1 MDNALPVDDFEI
13 IEEPAREP
21 FRVDDDSKADWA
33 MRKLASIRR
42 KQAENQAIHD
52 RELQRVAEWL
62 LKVNTALERDAEWFE
77 ANLRPYALQQ
87 RSEGRKSVVL
97 PHGTIKT
104 TAGRPKYEIENDS
117 EFLSWAETNAPELV
131 RVKKEIDKK
140 ALGALNVAEDKVIS
154 TQGEIIPAVKVIP
167 AETSVSFVIT
177 EQRGNHG
184 KQINNR

>member
-104 TAGRPKYEIENDS
+104 TAGRPKYEIEDDS

-131 RVKKEIDKK
+131 RMSKKKSTKK
-140 ALGALNVAEDKVIS
+140 
-154 TQGEIIPAVKVIP
+154 P
-167 AETSVSFVIT
+167 
-177 EQRGNHG
+177 
-184 KQINNR
+184 